1 MKINQLHSF
10 LQKIFTKYPFSIV
23 FGTILLGFFLFGG
36 DSWLEKSLLFKKI
49 EYILSYILGLISSS
63 LLQLLGFDVSYN
75 VLIQHIGIAEKE
87 DFSIIPFVSVKYY
100 IIIVCV
106 FSFFFRNKEKSIL
119 YLIYGIFLV
128 LFFSFLKLAMLLLF
142 DGRLAHQ
149 LSDPTNLYIK
159 TLLFILFLLKL
170 QFFEFTSHYVKLLNH
185 KIKSKFSLSLIGM
198 IIIIPVFINFHK
210 IIDVIAPYGTFNWL
224 LTIILWLSQKFMFLL
239 GYSETIIVNNLIYL
253 GINYVGVGAQCLGIG
268 IMTSFTLL
276 ILLIRSSM
284 INRLFYIFFG
294 IIFMIMMNSLRI
306 VFLLLH
312 LHKNQSYQLAMD
324 AHDLSNYFFYI
335 VVFLLFLGYI
345 LWFQYVP
352 LFRGKVG
359 R

>member
-36 DSWLEKSLLFKKI
+36 DSWLEKSLLLKKI
-49 EYILSYILGLISSS
+49 EYILSYILGLISSF

-75 VLIQHIGIAEKE
+75 VLTQHIGIAEKE
-87 DFSIIPFVSVKYY
+87 DFSIIPFVSAKYY

-119 YLIYGIFLV
+119 YLIYGIFLL

-149 LSDPTNLYIK
+149 LSDPTNVFIK
-159 TLLFILFLLKL
+159 TLMIVLVFL
-170 QFFEFTSHYVKLLNH
+170 
-185 KIKSKFSLSLIGM
+185 KFSLFDYFSKHIDRVSLKIKDRFSISIIGLF
-198 IIIIPVFINFHK
+198 IIIATFIYMHRT
-210 IIDVIAPYGTFNWL
+210 IDIFANYGSFDWL
-224 LTIILWLSQKFMFLL
+224 LKSILWLSQQFMFIL
-239 GYSETIIVNNLIYL
+239 GYSETIITNHYLYL
-253 GINYVGVGAQCLGIG
+253 GINYVSIGAPCLGIG
-268 IMTSFTLL
+268 IMSSVSLL
-276 ILLIRSSM
+276 ILLIRSPWLNK
-284 INRLFYIFFG
+284 ILYIFFSM
-294 IIFMIMMNSLRI
+294 IVMIFMNSIRV
-306 VFLLLH
+306 VFLLIH
-312 LHKNQSYQLAMD
+312 LYKNQSYQLAMD